1 MKKDFFISMLLAVSF
16 LSCSENELV
25 ETAAYENVKTSNV
38 VYPLTMLKSRNADSF
53 ENNWEN
59 HTSVMLNS
67 EDSIN
72 LPWVTPVVSTLP
84 FSVAYDIKKED
95 GWIMLAHTFQPNS
108 VNENQLL
115 NYIILYNQRNGL
127 LKIFYYVEP
136 QNNWSNNTAFWCF
149 NMNVP
154 HKLFNH
160 VNEVALPMDINLLNH
175 CISSN
180 LSQLPN
186 KAYSNGWNG
195 TQIQLAYDTSND
207 NTNSMISIIP
217 YNLNTTS
224 GNFSTLLTGV
234 SDGQLI
240 TQGSTNPLTSL
251 IGDVATVFG
260 NEAKEYIEQK
270 YGSSNAANSRS
281 LIGGIGGALVETGVN
296 KILTTLTAGFSQP
309 TTTVTDLSF
318 TTRTEGKITGTLT
331 ENSNAPGSSLT
342 DNFSTSKL
350 GINLG
355 VWNLASAPTIYI
367 DPLADRTSDYFNGRE
382 YNYRF
387 RGITGYN
394 YDLRINPDLEPYLIK
409 HWVDIDVVRYINK
422 EDSLLLN
429 PVANFDYGTLGHP
442 NYGILFS
449 GNRPLTYIYQG
460 DANGKNKIVEED
472 MRAIVYAR
480 EGLYDKYGYS
490 PTTISVPNEAM
501 YLAGD
506 LKYPMKDTYLKFN
519 LFLVTEFEGKRD
531 TTLHTRTFV
540 PKVEWDPVLY
550 NQYGNYSQ
558 HEILPKL
565 EIMEENDSTL
575 LTK

>member
-1 MKKDFFISMLLAVSF
+1 M
-16 LSCSENELV
+16 
-25 ETAAYENVKTSNV
+25 T
-38 VYPLTMLKSRNADSF
+38 
-53 ENNWEN
+53 
-59 HTSVMLNS
+59 
-67 EDSIN
+67 
-72 LPWVTPVVSTLP
+72 
-84 FSVAYDIKKED
+84 
-95 GWIMLAHTFQPNS
+95 
-108 VNENQLL
+108 
-115 NYIILYNQRNGL
+115 
-127 LKIFYYVEP
+127 
-136 QNNWSNNTAFWCF
+136 
-149 NMNVP
+149 
-154 HKLFNH
+154 
-160 VNEVALPMDINLLNH
+160 
-175 CISSN
+175 
-180 LSQLPN
+180 N
-186 KAYSNGWNG
+186 KAYSYGWNG

-207 NTNSMISIIP
+207 DSNSKISIIP

-224 GNFSTLLTGV
+224 GNFSILFTGV

-240 TQGSTNPLTSL
+240 TQGSTHPLTSL
-251 IGDVATVFG
+251 TGNVATVFG

-281 LIGGIGGALVETGVN
+281 LIGGIGSALVKLGVN
-296 KILTTLTAGFSQP
+296 KILTTLTTGFSQP

-318 TTRTEGKITGTLT
+318 TTRTEGKITGDLID
-331 ENSNAPGSSLT
+331 SSSAPVFPLT

-367 DPLADRTSDYFNGRE
+367 HPLADRTSDYFNGKE
-382 YNYRF
+382 YNYKF

-480 EGLYDKYGYS
+480 EGLYNRYGQS
-490 PTTISVPNEAM
+490 PTVISVPNEAM

-506 LKYPMKDTYLKFN
+506 LKYPMGNTYLKFN

-550 NQYGNYSQ
+550 NQYSNYSQ
-558 HEILPKL
+558 HEVLPKL

-575 LTK
+575 LIK